1 MEERR
6 LGLETQPTGKLME
19 DFVAVAFKAHPYHHD
34 VVGHMSDLQS
44 IRRQDVVDY
53 FKKFYGPSNLT
64 VGIVGDVKADEV
76 FKLADLY
83 FNRIPSGPRP
93 EPVRTKEPEQWGE
106 RRVAVSAKSQPF
118 LFMGYHIPDAK
129 SKDSP
134 ALEALANI
142 IGRGRSSRLYEN
154 LVKQKKIAIQASC
167 SSGFPG
173 DKFPNLFFF
182 FAVSA
187 QGKTSAEC
195 QAAIEEEIERIKKE
209 SVTEDE
215 LTKFKRTTVK
225 SLIAQMKSNTQMA
238 AMLTYADVVLGS
250 TDEVF
255 NQVEKVRA
263 ITAEDIKRVANQYLV
278 KTNRTIGEIIPEK

>member
-1 MEERR
+1 
-6 LGLETQPTGKLME
+6 
-19 DFVAVAFKAHPYHHD
+19 
-34 VVGHMSDLQS
+34 
-44 IRRQDVVDY
+44 
-53 FKKFYGPSNLT
+53 

-83 FNRIPSGPRP
+83 FSRIPSGPRP

-106 RRVAVSAKSQPF
+106 RHVSVSAKSQPY
-118 LFMGYHIPDAK
+118 LVIGYHMPDAK

-142 IGRGRSSRLYEN
+142 IGRGRSSRLYES
-154 LVKQKKIAIQASC
+154 LVKQKKVAIQSSC
-167 SSGFPG
+167 MSGFPG
-173 DKFPNLFFF
+173 DKFPSLIFF
-182 FAVSA
+182 FALAA

-225 SLIAQMKSNTQMA
+225 SLLSQMRSNTQMA

-250 TDEVF
+250 TDEAF
-255 NQVEKVRA
+255 NQVDKVRA

-278 KTNRTIGEIIPEK
+278 ITNRTIGEVIPEK